1 MVAPRPST
9 WHNSTDAQIRAL
21 DQPMLG
27 IPRFFAAEFP
37 LTFAFPVVVLFCLD
51 YILILLRELRSSLFF
66 HKFQVFIS
74 NLMSILIDKIFFVQ
88 KKMEKFLDSGY
99 FKNGRSDD
107 GKPLIFEV
115 PPI

>member
-1 MVAPRPST
+1 
-9 WHNSTDAQIRAL
+9 
-21 DQPMLG
+21 
-27 IPRFFAAEFP
+27 
-37 LTFAFPVVVLFCLD
+37 
-51 YILILLRELRSSLFF
+51 
-66 HKFQVFIS
+66 
-74 NLMSILIDKIFFVQ
+74 MSILIDKIFFVQ